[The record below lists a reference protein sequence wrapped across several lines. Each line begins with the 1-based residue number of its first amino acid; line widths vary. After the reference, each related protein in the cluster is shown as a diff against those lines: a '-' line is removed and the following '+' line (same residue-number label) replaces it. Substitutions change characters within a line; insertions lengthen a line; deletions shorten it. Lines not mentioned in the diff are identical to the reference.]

1 MSHALPVLFP
11 LAPNDVAGAATQLQ
25 AQGCAVL
32 PAVFSNTEISQILQV
47 IETAET
53 KSDNFQ
59 RTHDLFAIRN
69 LLGEIPSLQELLF
82 TPKLRQLLATLFPVT
97 PHLTKAIYFDKPA
110 QSNWLVA
117 WHQDLMVSVDKRVD
131 APGFGPWT
139 DKKGDISVQPPRA
152 ISENICTL
160 RIHLD
165 ACDSTNGALK
175 VVPGSHQHG
184 AIPAAELPTYTAHA
198 ITCPVPAGGVMLM
211 KPLTL
216 HASNRSTSSL
226 PRRVVHLEFSSL
238 DLPDGL
244 QWRER
249 INLAYH

>member
-1 MSHALPVLFP
+1 MSSALPALSP
-11 LAPNDVAGAATQLQ
+11 LAPTDVAGAATQLHT
-25 AQGCAVL
+25 QGCAVL
-32 PAVFSNTEISQILQV
+32 PAVFSSAEIAQILQV

-53 KSDNFQ
+53 KSDNFR

-69 LLGEIPSLQELLF
+69 LLGELPNLQSLLF
-82 TPKLRQLLATLFPVT
+82 TPKLQQLLAALFATT

-139 DKKGDISVQPPRA
+139 DKKGDVSVQPPRA

-160 RIHLD
+160 RLHLD
-165 ACDSTNGALK
+165 ACDATNGALK
-175 VVPGSHQHG
+175 VVPGSHRHG
-184 AIPAAELPTYTAHA
+184 AILAAELPTYTGHA
-198 ITCPVPAGGVMLM
+198 ITCPAPAGGVMLM

-216 HASNRSTSSL
+216 HASNRSTSPY
-226 PRRVVHLEFSSL
+226 PRRVIHLEFSSL

-249 INLAYH
+249 INLAC